1 VKNALVAAF
10 RICRDPEYQLF
21 PTRPDSSKQVHHLLF
36 MFQSFVSS
44 FSGYV
49 FDTAITASLMAFT
62 TSLTKA
68 TTQFSDIYALSA
80 AHSAAMDNALSACL
94 LRSNQ
99 KEAAVVLHECL
110 QLVLSFSVLISELRR
125 GRIGE
130 DEGAT
135 LLVSQYADLRMKRE
149 LFVCYSDHLHLI
161 CLLMDHSDDQGQ
173 SNDQVSVSTHR

>member
-1 VKNALVAAF
+1 MKAA
-10 RICRDPEYQLF
+10 
-21 PTRPDSSKQVHHLLF
+21 
-36 MFQSFVSS
+36 
-44 FSGYV
+44 
-49 FDTAITASLMAFT
+49 
-62 TSLTKA
+62 
-68 TTQFSDIYALSA
+68 TQFSDIYTLSG

-135 LLVSQYADLRMKRE
+135 LLVSQYADLRTKRE
-149 LFVCYSDHLHLI
+149 LFVCYYHHLTIYILI
-161 CLLMDHSDDQGQ
+161 DRSDD
-173 SNDQVSVSTHR
+173 